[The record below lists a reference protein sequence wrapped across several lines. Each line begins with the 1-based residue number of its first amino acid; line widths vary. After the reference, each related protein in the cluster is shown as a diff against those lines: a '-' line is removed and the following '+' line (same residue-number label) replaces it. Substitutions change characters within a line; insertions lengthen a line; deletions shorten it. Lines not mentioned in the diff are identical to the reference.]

1 MADPREPIEDW
12 IDEALVAD
20 VMWMRASHPIVFVSP
35 SRSQVRAMIEAV
47 APLVA
52 AAERERVTG
61 LFSDWIE
68 ILMSEPNAHPP
79 SAWKSAFADLIK
91 ISDEKEPKP

>member
-52 AAERERVTG
+52 AAERKRIREMAVRNGAVCPGDDGT
-61 LFSDWIE
+61 LCY
-68 ILMSEPNAHPP
+68 
-79 SAWKSAFADLIK
+79 FADLLENRD
-91 ISDEKEPKP
+91 DEKGPQS